1 MGKLLIE
8 MEGITQ
14 TIDLLPYI
22 LEYAVGMGMMSAGE
36 METYLAIAETAGW
49 AMLKLCEVNGHWMI
63 FAYVLVIAII
73 F

>member
-22 LEYAVGMGMMSAGE
+22 LEYAVGMDMMSAGE

-49 AMLKLCEVNGHWMI
+49 AMLKLCKLGARWMI
-63 FAYVLVIAII
+63 FG
-73 F
+73 

>member
-22 LEYAVGMGMMSAGE
+22 LEESVGMGMMSAGE

-49 AMLKLCEVNGHWMI
+49 AMLKLCKCGSDWMI
-63 FAYVLVIAII
+63 FG
-73 F
+73 

>member
-22 LEYAVGMGMMSAGE
+22 LEDAVGMDMMSAGE

-49 AMLKLCEVNGHWMI
+49 AMLKLCKCGSDWMI
-63 FAYVLVIAII
+63 FG
-73 F
+73 

>member
-22 LEYAVGMGMMSAGE
+22 LEEAVGMDMMSAGE
-36 METYLAIAETAGW
+36 MHTYLSIAENAGW
-49 AMLKLCEVNGHWMI
+49 AMLKLCKVGARWMI
-63 FAYVLVIAII
+63 FG
-73 F
+73 

>member
-22 LEYAVGMGMMSAGE
+22 LEDAVGMDMMSASAAEVSPAEFLQDPSASSLTRGRR
-36 METYLAIAETAGW
+36 MSGVQVLAW
-49 AMLKLCEVNGHWMI
+49 ALS
-63 FAYVLVIAII
+63 
-73 F
+73 